1 MHTMPRTAPRPTPRA
16 GDVVLEAARRAAD
29 LLGLSQAE
37 LSRVIGIDP
46 STLSRRIS
54 HGRGLDEG
62 TKPYEM
68 ALLWIRLFRG
78 LDAIVGGQDANARAW
93 LASPNLAF
101 AGQRPGDLIDT
112 TEGLVRVVQYLD
124 AHRAKL

>member
-1 MHTMPRTAPRPTPRA
+1 MPRAAPRPAPRA
-16 GDVVLEAARRAAD
+16 GDVVLDAARRAAD
-29 LLGLSQAE
+29 FLGLSQAQ
-37 LSRVIGIDP
+37 LARVIGIDP

-54 HGRGLDEG
+54 DGRGLDEG

-78 LDAIVGGQDANARAW
+78 LDAIVGGQDPNARAW